1 MRKAILIVDI
11 SDELLKEYK
20 DFAVEYYLIA
30 TSKEDPLWRDCVR
43 FVGETELKPMPTKM
57 SATANANLDLI
68 ANMSREENKIY
79 NVGYTQGRNTC
90 IDEMMGE
97 EE

>member
-1 MRKAILIVDI
+1 MSKAILIVDI

-43 FVGETELKPMPTKM
+43 FVGETEIKPMPRKRLVLLGDEDKT
-57 SATANANLDLI
+57 
-68 ANMSREENKIY
+68 
-79 NVGYTQGRNTC
+79 NVGYNKCLNEIT
-90 IDEMMGE
+90 GE
-97 EE
+97 VE